1 MEIRTMFWHVLEKL
15 EGAEYMDAG
24 AKALLSY
31 KVISA
36 LILKSCIPELSDL
49 SLKTIEDECIIGEPE
64 IANVPV
70 HRDEDDRTEKP
81 EKINQAGNED
91 NDLKEGKVTYDVRF
105 VIHIPGEEEYTK
117 VYINLEA
124 QNKFNPGYPLV
135 KRGLYYDARMISAQY
150 GVEFTES
157 DYGKIKKVYSIWIC
171 INPEQEYQNTINRYQ
186 VTEKHVFGDAELPV
200 KDYDI
205 METILVC
212 LHTNGDEGKCGNKLI
227 DMLSV
232 LFEKNKP
239 SKEKQ
244 DKLEKD
250 YDIKMTKE
258 YNEVMDRM
266 CNISGYYTEDLY
278 AAKAELAAAKQE
290 LAAKDR
296 LIEEKD
302 RAVKEFAKM
311 LINEGKPVDEIERY
325 SGLDIDTLKQIA
337 ESLGKTL

>member
-1 MEIRTMFWHVLEKL
+1 MFWHVLEKL

-171 INPEQEYQNTINRYQ
+171 INPEKEYQNTINRYQ

-244 DKLEKD
+244 DKLEK
-250 YDIKMTKE
+250 
-258 YNEVMDRM
+258 
-266 CNISGYYTEDLY
+266 
-278 AAKAELAAAKQE
+278 
-290 LAAKDR
+290 R
-296 LIEEKD
+296 L
-302 RAVKEFAKM
+302 
-311 LINEGKPVDEIERY
+311 
-325 SGLDIDTLKQIA
+325 
-337 ESLGKTL
+337 